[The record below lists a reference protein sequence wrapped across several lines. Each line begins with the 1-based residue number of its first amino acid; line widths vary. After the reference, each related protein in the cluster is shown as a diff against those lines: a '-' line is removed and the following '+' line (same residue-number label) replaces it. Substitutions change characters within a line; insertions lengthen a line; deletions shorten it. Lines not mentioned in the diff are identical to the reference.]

1 MEQPT
6 RHDQG
11 GSGPSPDDTARRLTI
26 VLGAPLALIVSALAL
41 FQFL

>member
-1 MEQPT
+1 MERPT
-6 RHDQG
+6 RENRSG
-11 GSGPSPDDTARRLTI
+11 GSPSPDESARRLTI